1 MPIKYKSN
9 VSKVKTIPV
18 AKAAPLLPKIGINI
32 KFKNMFND
40 TPKNIIKE
48 K

>member
-1 MPIKYKSN
+1 MPTKYKSI

-18 AKAAPLLPKIGINI
+18 EKAAPLLPKIGINI
-32 KFKNMFND
+32 KFKNIFKN
-40 TPKNIIKE
+40 TPKDIIKE